1 MYGHIQRFQ
10 YEYPL
15 WVDHDD
21 RMKSL
26 FESAMVFYF
35 EKTNGYGTFYYDDK
49 EIQKEMENNVE
60 YLKQFISYY
69 VSLDM

>member
-1 MYGHIQRFQ
+1 
-10 YEYPL
+10 
-15 WVDHDD
+15 
-21 RMKSL
+21 
-26 FESAMVFYF
+26 MVFYF
-35 EKTNGYGTFYYDDK
+35 EKIMQLRNFYFDDK